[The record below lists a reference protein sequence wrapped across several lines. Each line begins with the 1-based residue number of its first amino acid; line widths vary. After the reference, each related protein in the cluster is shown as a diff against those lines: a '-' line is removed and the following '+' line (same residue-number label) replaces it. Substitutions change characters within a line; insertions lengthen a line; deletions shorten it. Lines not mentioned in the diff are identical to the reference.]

1 MSTPNLLNQKIGLDD
16 VRVKQPI
23 HVTYKKKINGK
34 RDLLMSSLTEF
45 YTVPGRIS
53 QVLPIIRG
61 DSKVSLRII
70 DWFVTNY
77 SKKKNVGYRLDD
89 DKQFIVYLNY
99 KSQLRAYSKKQF
111 DPFCRRERISY
122 YYSDREEDMINK
134 NHIKKRTPK
143 KESEH
148 TQSAQPKTEEPKQD
162 HPEGTLE
169 LVTTVGQL
177 NFFRW
182 AIDNKVLGY
191 IHDNLSDIEEDMN
204 VSIRP
209 IYNNRNRKKVGDT
222 RRKRHELSVSATKSI
237 SKHDVKVV
245 VAFD

>member
-1 MSTPNLLNQKIGLDD
+1 
-16 VRVKQPI
+16 
-23 HVTYKKKINGK
+23 
-34 RDLLMSSLTEF
+34 
-45 YTVPGRIS
+45 
-53 QVLPIIRG
+53 
-61 DSKVSLRII
+61 
-70 DWFVTNY
+70 
-77 SKKKNVGYRLDD
+77 
-89 DKQFIVYLNY
+89 
-99 KSQLRAYSKKQF
+99 
-111 DPFCRRERISY
+111 
-122 YYSDREEDMINK
+122 MINK